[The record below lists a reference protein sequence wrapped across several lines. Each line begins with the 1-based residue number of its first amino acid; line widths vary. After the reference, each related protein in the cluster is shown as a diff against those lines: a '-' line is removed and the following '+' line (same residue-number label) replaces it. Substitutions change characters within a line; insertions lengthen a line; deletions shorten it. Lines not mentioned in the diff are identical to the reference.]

1 LEHPTHLALALA
13 DGPWALAGAMFL
25 AGLAGGFLHCAAMCG
40 PFVMAQTLARMGT
53 GPVRLAGAA
62 LVPYHLGRFVSYT
75 ALGAALGGV
84 GGALA
89 AIPGLRWT
97 IPILLAIAGAL
108 FALQALGKA
117 FGGQSGS
124 LAAWLGRKVRPL
136 LEAPGPARGFAL
148 GVALGFLPCGFLY
161 AALAAAA
168 GSGGATQGALAM
180 AGFAL
185 GTVPALLV
193 VGFAGAMAARRWRA
207 TVATAAPALMAVNAA
222 LLFWMAWRA
231 L

>member
-1 LEHPTHLALALA
+1 
-13 DGPWALAGAMFL
+13 MFL

-40 PFVMAQTLARMGT
+40 PFVMAQTLSRMGD

-62 LVPYHLGRFVSYT
+62 LAPYHLGRFVSYT
-75 ALGAALGGV
+75 ALGAALGGL

-89 AIPGLRWT
+89 AVPGLRLA
-97 IPILLAIAGAL
+97 IPILLAAAGAM

-117 FGGQSGS
+117 FGTQSGS
-124 LAAWLGRKVRPL
+124 LAAWLGRAVRPL
-136 LEAPGPARGFAL
+136 LETPGPARGFAL

-168 GSGGATQGALAM
+168 GSGGAFDGAIAM
-180 AGFAL
+180 AGFVL
-185 GTVPALLV
+185 GTMPALLV
-193 VGFAGAMAARRWRA
+193 VGFAGAMAAKRWRA
-207 TVATAAPALMAVNAA
+207 ALATISPALLAVNAA
-222 LLFWMAWRA
+222 LLFWMAARA

>member
-1 LEHPTHLALALA
+1 
-13 DGPWALAGAMFL
+13 MFL
-25 AGLAGGFLHCAAMCG
+25 AGLAGGFIHCAAMCG
-40 PFVMAQTLARMGT
+40 PFVMAQTLARIGH

-62 LVPYHLGRFVSYT
+62 LVPYHFGRFVSYT
-75 ALGAALGGV
+75 ALGAALGGL

-89 AIPGLRWT
+89 SVPGLRWA
-97 IPILLAIAGAL
+97 IPFLLTTAGVL
-108 FALQALGKA
+108 FALQAMGKA
-117 FGGQSGS
+117 FGAKSGV
-124 LAAWLGRKVRPL
+124 LAAWLGRAVRPL
-136 LEAPGPARGFAL
+136 LEAPGPARGLAL

-168 GSGGATQGALAM
+168 GSGGAFDGALAM

-193 VGFAGAMAARRWRA
+193 VGFAGAMAAKRWRA
-207 TVATAAPALMAVNAA
+207 ALAAAAPALMAVNAA